1 MPLVNQ
7 EARGREKPSK
17 TGSSMVF
24 GMIGLLGKQQMIEQA
39 IGFMG
44 GMEGRED
51 PTLGMA
57 ATNAL
62 IGCRDR
68 WAVVSQTTPDLG
80 ERIAERGIA
89 AFGNLAQS
97 LGIATLGQNGVK
109 ARERPDVIRRGKTSG
124 ISDSGQIAGRMVGA
138 HARYGNQHRSG
149 RPGNEGLSFHFELSL
164 ESETL
169 LKNMPFRL
177 QPLRQN
183 PGNGLGG

>member
-80 ERIAERGIA
+80 ERVAERGIA

-124 ISDSGQIAGRMVGA
+124 ISDSGQIACGMVGA
-138 HARYGNQHRSG
+138 HAGDGDQHRG
-149 RPGNEGLSFHFELSL
+149 RRPGHQRLSFGFKLSL
-164 ESETL
+164 EGETV
-169 LKNMPFRL
+169 LKGVPFGL

-183 PGNGLGG
+183 VGNGLGG